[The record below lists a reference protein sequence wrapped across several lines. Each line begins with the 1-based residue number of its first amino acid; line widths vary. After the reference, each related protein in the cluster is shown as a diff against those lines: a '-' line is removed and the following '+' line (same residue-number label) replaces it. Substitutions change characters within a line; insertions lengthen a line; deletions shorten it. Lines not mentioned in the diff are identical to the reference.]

1 MGPVVSGRVAF
12 VTGASRGIGA
22 GTAAALAAQGH
33 RVAVG
38 YSGSEDAAAKVAAD
52 IGGIPVRIDVTDAAS
67 IDAAFAHVEETLGKV
82 EVLVNSAGVTGDG
95 LAMRMTD
102 DQWRRVLSTNLDGPF
117 TVARRA
123 LPAMVKAR
131 FGRIV
136 LVGSVAGLAGSGGQV
151 NYAAAKAGLVGLAR
165 SLAREVGSRGIT
177 TNVVAPGPIDTDM
190 TAVLPEERKA
200 DLCAQV
206 PLGRMGTVA
215 EVASVIA
222 FLCTDA
228 AAYVNGAVVPVDGG
242 LGMGH

>member
-38 YSGSEDAAAKVAAD
+38 YSGSEDAAAKIAAD

-67 IDAAFAHVEETLGKV
+67 IDAAFAHVEDD
-82 EVLVNSAGVTGDG
+82 AGQGRGARQQRGRHRRRARHAHDRRPVAAGPV
-95 LAMRMTD
+95 
-102 DQWRRVLSTNLDGPF
+102 DQPRRRRS

-165 SLAREVGSRGIT
+165 SLAPR
-177 TNVVAPGPIDTDM
+177 
-190 TAVLPEERKA
+190 
-200 DLCAQV
+200 
-206 PLGRMGTVA
+206 
-215 EVASVIA
+215 
-222 FLCTDA
+222 
-228 AAYVNGAVVPVDGG
+228 GG
-242 LGMGH
+242 LARHHHATWWRPAPSPPP